1 MYVCVCKCE
10 CTYVCVYV
18 YEYTHICM
26 YVCAGVGVHMCRGVE
41 TLSQLPDILAY
52 FHHSCPVPHILCIQ
66 FSFNLPDIQYIYRT
80 MSCMTGCFH
89 TTAYVYVYM
98 CVGMYRSMCAL

>member
-10 CTYVCVYV
+10 CAYVCVYV
-18 YEYTHICM
+18 YEYTHLCM

-52 FHHSCPVPHILCIQ
+52 FHHSDPAPIYFVYSLV
-66 FSFNLPDIQYIYRT
+66 SIYRT
-80 MSCMTGCFH
+80 FTIFIGQCP
-89 TTAYVYVYM
+89 A
-98 CVGMYRSMCAL
+98 